1 MFKFKERREGILLKG
16 IAHLVMII
24 LALLAVMP
32 FILMISASITDER
45 TAVAHGYRFIPREF
59 GFEAYNYIFT
69 AGDQIGR
76 AYLVTLAVTIIGTLT
91 SVFISSMF
99 AFGLHQKKVPGVKI
113 VMVLLVITML
123 FNGGIVPSFYV
134 YNNILQVK
142 NTLFGLIL
150 PNFLMNAFT
159 IILIL
164 SYYRTNIPLELN
176 EAAEID
182 GAGLHYQYFRLIL
195 PLSRPILATVGLL
208 AAIMYWNDWINGL
221 YYISDPRLHTIQL
234 VLNQMNQNLA
244 WLASNAAALGG
255 TQALGRLPTATIRM
269 AIAVVAIL
277 PIMIAYP
284 FFQKYFAKGI
294 ALGAV
299 KG

>member
-1 MFKFKERREGILLKG
+1 MLMKSRREGIAIKG
-16 IAHLVMII
+16 IAHVVMIVLS
-24 LALLAVMP
+24 LAAIMP
-32 FILMISASITDER
+32 FILMIAASVTDEK
-45 TAVAHGYRFIPREF
+45 TVVALGYRFIPKLF
-59 GFEAYNYIFT
+59 SLDAYKYIF
-69 AGDQIGR
+69 AQWGQIGN
-76 AYLVTLAVTIIGTLT
+76 AYGVTILVTLIGTLS
-91 SVFISSMF
+91 SVMISTMF
-99 AFGLHQKKVPGVKI
+99 AFGLFQKKVPGTKVI
-113 VMVLLVITML
+113 MILLVITML
-123 FNGGIVPSFYV
+123 FNGGIVPTFYV
-134 YNNILQVK
+134 YINILQVK
-142 NTLFGLIL
+142 NTLLGLIL

-164 SYYRTNIPLELN
+164 SYFRTNIPGELT

-182 GAGLHYQYFRLIL
+182 GAGLFYQFFRITM

-208 AAIMYWNDWINGL
+208 AAIMYWNDWMNGL
-221 YYISDPRLHTIQL
+221 YYVSNPKLFSIQL
-234 VLNQMNQNLA
+234 LLNQMNQNIA
-244 WLASNAAALGG
+244 WLASNASQLGG
-255 TQALGRLPTATIRM
+255 TQGLGNLPTATIRM